1 MANRNFNR
9 KQALEKEVKEIYA
22 KVAIGASGA
31 PTLNVAQSLGVASI
45 SRTSAGLYV
54 LTLQDKY
61 MRLMHASIEV
71 VTPSA
76 ENIKVH
82 VSAEAVASA
91 RTITFRA
98 VAAAVAT
105 DPASG
110 DTLLIS
116 LQLKNSSV

>member
-31 PTLNVAQSLGVASI
+31 PTLNASQSIGVASV

-54 LTLQDKY
+54 LTLQDAY
-61 MRLMHASIEV
+61 MRLMDAHICV

-76 ENIKVH
+76 EDIVSN
-82 VSAEAVASA
+82 VSAEAVATA
-91 RTITFRA
+91 KTVTFRTT
-98 VAAAVAT
+98 AAGVAT

-116 LQLKNSSV
+116 LQLKNSSI